1 MNANYP
7 LVLET
12 GIRRMGE
19 DRHERSGEITG
30 VRRRS
35 AGHHRRDT
43 VVWLRQGLAG
53 PVAGRYSLYEGKFL
67 VLFSSGDVPGVEYYY
82 HDHPPAVQKV
92 AGFRNSPCQKERP
105 IFK

>member
-19 DRHERSGEITG
+19 DGHERSGEITG
-30 VRRRS
+30 VRGRG

-43 VVWLRQGLAG
+43 VVGFRQRLAG

-67 VLFSSGDVPGVEYYY
+67 VLFSSGDVPVSVHHYY
-82 HDHPPAVQKV
+82 DHSPAAQKRTP
-92 AGFRNSPCQKERP
+92 FPHSPFPTCP
-105 IFK
+105 